1 MKKTSSTGNIFTRT
15 SRPSSKISYVKE
27 GLTLRP
33 QSSNPSKKKLIN
45 SNNYN
50 SNYSS
55 FPNLFSSNST
65 SDITSS
71 TINFTQPK
79 KIQREQLYE
88 EVIQLKKQIN
98 VLKTQISLIKS
109 DNQKKDNE
117 LLIKGK
123 EIDNFLEDNK
133 NSENNNSHVNVEKL
147 KGSNSI
153 SLLKKDYFDLKKI
166 LSEKENLNKDLKIQ
180 IKNAKPINFQY
191 QNDNLQKQLIDLVE
205 EYYRIQEENDNNDKL
220 LNELSNLPLIFQSN
234 HNKIQNLQKNIFD
247 KNQNINDLKNKLSE
261 LNQIHSKNIDLIKK
275 QNISKF
281 HLNKHNNRMLLDKKN
296 KENIIKMKTTYEK
309 QIKDLNSKL
318 NEYKD
323 KLSNNEKLLKD
334 LSESNQEIKKINSID
349 NTFLKQFNYNDL
361 VSIEKPNDNENQKI
375 LLLKSLVN
383 ESFNKRR
390 NYIKI
395 IEDYIEKLKGYGFD
409 VSLIGAENGD
419 ISERNIVDQNS
430 INLQN
435 SVSKRS
441 NDNIIPENKNE
452 NNHNQNNNN
461 ENIIN
466 NNENNNNNEQNNENL
481 ENNNEENNKE
491 GNLSKMKTTYND
503 ENNQNNTNNNN
514 NINNNQNNNDNDN
527 DNVNIKNNNDNKE
540 DNLEEISTSKK
551 DLLEQK
557 NNLSNKPLISSLSIL
572 SNDDFTEFTYVLIKS
587 LEAKKISEPK
597 AKELIIDILPKNITN
612 PNEVFETI
620 TEKISEIINCKE
632 ENSIEKIRK
641 WLNTLY
647 MMCNNDFE
655 KTKENFLSL
664 FLNVKI
670 YKPEEELILAKKIK
684 KTLLPFEDIIK
695 KNIISETGFISFL
708 NLRKIMED
716 TKIEMKDDYAQFLFY
731 QMKQFNNPEIS
742 IYDLKIDNLFEILEN
757 KEHDSKMNTESD
769 IEISNDE
776 YVQIITNFANKLAN
790 YIKEKKT
797 NLRLILKDII
807 QNVQAENTNEKLDVV
822 LIEDFIGKMKEI
834 GIQINSDLEI
844 YCLFSRYKI
853 SDEYEVI
860 SVDLLEKEL
869 ENFQISRIN
878 QIGQNNIGEQV
889 IEDIEEENDDNTIN

>member
-527 DNVNIKNNNDNKE
+527 VNIKNNNDNKE

-807 QNVQAENTNEKLDVV
+807 QNVQAENTNEKLEVV

-853 SDEYEVI
+853 SDDYEVI

>member
-45 SNNYN
+45 NNNYN

-133 NSENNNSHVNVEKL
+133 NSENNNSQVNVEKL

-234 HNKIQNLQKNIFD
+234 HNKIQNLQKNILD

-334 LSESNQEIKKINSID
+334 LSDSNQQIKKINSID
-349 NTFLKQFNYNDL
+349 NTFLKKFNYNDL
-361 VSIEKPNDNENQKI
+361 VNIEKSNDNENQKI

-441 NDNIIPENKNE
+441 DDKIIPENKNE
-452 NNHNQNNNN
+452 NNQNNNN
-461 ENIIN
+461 ENRIN
-466 NNENNNNNEQNNENL
+466 NNENNNNEQNNENL
-481 ENNNEENNKE
+481 ER
-491 GNLSKMKTTYND
+491 Y
-503 ENNQNNTNNNN
+503 Q
-514 NINNNQNNNDNDN
+514 Q
-527 DNVNIKNNNDNKE
+527 V
-540 DNLEEISTSKK
+540 
-551 DLLEQK
+551 
-557 NNLSNKPLISSLSIL
+557 
-572 SNDDFTEFTYVLIKS
+572 
-587 LEAKKISEPK
+587 
-597 AKELIIDILPKNITN
+597 
-612 PNEVFETI
+612 
-620 TEKISEIINCKE
+620 
-632 ENSIEKIRK
+632 
-641 WLNTLY
+641 
-647 MMCNNDFE
+647 
-655 KTKENFLSL
+655 
-664 FLNVKI
+664 
-670 YKPEEELILAKKIK
+670 K
-684 KTLLPFEDIIK
+684 KT
-695 KNIISETGFISFL
+695 
-708 NLRKIMED
+708 
-716 TKIEMKDDYAQFLFY
+716 Y
-731 QMKQFNNPEIS
+731 
-742 IYDLKIDNLFEILEN
+742 
-757 KEHDSKMNTESD
+757 
-769 IEISNDE
+769 
-776 YVQIITNFANKLAN
+776 
-790 YIKEKKT
+790 
-797 NLRLILKDII
+797 
-807 QNVQAENTNEKLDVV
+807 
-822 LIEDFIGKMKEI
+822 
-834 GIQINSDLEI
+834 
-844 YCLFSRYKI
+844 
-853 SDEYEVI
+853 
-860 SVDLLEKEL
+860 
-869 ENFQISRIN
+869 
-878 QIGQNNIGEQV
+878 
-889 IEDIEEENDDNTIN
+889 

>member
-45 SNNYN
+45 NNNYN

-133 NSENNNSHVNVEKL
+133 NSENNNSQVNVEKL

-234 HNKIQNLQKNIFD
+234 HNKIQNLQKNILD

-334 LSESNQEIKKINSID
+334 LSDSNQQIKKINSID
-349 NTFLKQFNYNDL
+349 NTFLKKFNYNDL
-361 VSIEKPNDNENQKI
+361 VNIEKSNDNENQKI

-441 NDNIIPENKNE
+441 DDKIIPENKNE
-452 NNHNQNNNN
+452 NNQNNNN
-461 ENIIN
+461 ENRIN
-466 NNENNNNNEQNNENL
+466 NNENNNNEQNNENL
-481 ENNNEENNKE
+481 ENNNNENNKE

-527 DNVNIKNNNDNKE
+527 VNIKNNNDNKE
-540 DNLEEISTSKK
+540 NNLEEISTSKK

-655 KTKENFLSL
+655 KTKDNFLSL
-664 FLNVKI
+664 FLNVKL
-670 YKPEEELILAKKIK
+670 YKPEEELILTKKIK

-695 KNIISETGFISFL
+695 KNIISETGFISFI

-742 IYDLKIDNLFEILEN
+742 IYDLKIDNLIEILEN

-776 YVQIITNFANKLAN
+776 YVQIITNFANQLAN

-889 IEDIEEENDDNTIN
+889 IEDIEEENEDNTIN

>member
-527 DNVNIKNNNDNKE
+527 VNIKNNNDNKE

>member
-45 SNNYN
+45 NNNYN

-133 NSENNNSHVNVEKL
+133 NSENNNSQVNVEKL

-234 HNKIQNLQKNIFD
+234 HNKIQNLQKNILD

-334 LSESNQEIKKINSID
+334 LSDSNQQIKKINSID
-349 NTFLKQFNYNDL
+349 NTFLKKFNYNDL
-361 VSIEKPNDNENQKI
+361 VNIEKSNDNENQKI

-441 NDNIIPENKNE
+441 DDKIIPENKNE
-452 NNHNQNNNN
+452 NNQNNNN
-461 ENIIN
+461 ENRIN
-466 NNENNNNNEQNNENL
+466 NNENNNNEQNNENL
-481 ENNNEENNKE
+481 ENNNNENNKE

-527 DNVNIKNNNDNKE
+527 VNIKNNNDNKE
-540 DNLEEISTSKK
+540 NNLEEISTSKK

-655 KTKENFLSL
+655 KTKDNFLSL
-664 FLNVKI
+664 FLNVKL
-670 YKPEEELILAKKIK
+670 YKPEEELILTKKIK

-695 KNIISETGFISFL
+695 KNIISETGFISFI

-731 QMKQFNNPEIS
+731 QMKQFDEKNIS
-742 IYDLKIDNLFEILEN
+742 LYDLKVDKLFEILN
-757 KEHDSKMNTESD
+757 NTEHDSKMDTESD

-776 YVQIITNFANKLAN
+776 YFEIITNFTFQLSNVL
-790 YIKEKKT
+790 KEK
-797 NLRLILKDII
+797 NLNLKDIFKDVI
-807 QNVQAENTNEKLDVV
+807 DSLHTNNPNEILEVVTIEN
-822 LIEDFIGKMKEI
+822 FINKMKEI
-834 GIQINSDLEI
+834 GIEIKSDLEI
-844 YCLFSRYKI
+844 YCLFSRYKV
-853 SDEYEVI
+853 SDDYEVI
-860 SVDLLEKEL
+860 SIDLIQKEL
-869 ENFQISRIN
+869 ENYKSLTQI
-878 QIGQNNIGEQV
+878 QNNNVGEKV
-889 IEDIEEENDDNTIN
+889 MENVEEVNEENITN

>member
-527 DNVNIKNNNDNKE
+527 VNIKNNNDNKE

-664 FLNVKI
+664 FLNVKL
-670 YKPEEELILAKKIK
+670 YKPEEELILTKKIK

>member
-205 EYYRIQEENDNNDKL
+205 EYYRIQEENDNNNKL

-514 NINNNQNNNDNDN
+514 NINNNQNNNDN
-527 DNVNIKNNNDNKE
+527 KE

-742 IYDLKIDNLFEILEN
+742 IYDLKIDNLIEILEN

-853 SDEYEVI
+853 SDDYEVI

-869 ENFQISRIN
+869 ENFQINRIN

-889 IEDIEEENDDNTIN
+889 IEDVDEENEDNTLN

>member
-45 SNNYN
+45 NNNYN

-133 NSENNNSHVNVEKL
+133 NSENNNSQVNVEKL

-234 HNKIQNLQKNIFD
+234 HNKIQNLQKNILD

-334 LSESNQEIKKINSID
+334 LSDSNQQIKKINSID

-441 NDNIIPENKNE
+441 DDKIIPENKNE

-461 ENIIN
+461 ENRIN
-466 NNENNNNNEQNNENL
+466 NNENNNNEQNNENL

-514 NINNNQNNNDNDN
+514 NINNNQNNNDN
-527 DNVNIKNNNDNKE
+527 VNIKNNNDNKE
-540 DNLEEISTSKK
+540 NNLEEISTSKK

-664 FLNVKI
+664 FLNVKL
-670 YKPEEELILAKKIK
+670 YKPEEELILTKKIK

-695 KNIISETGFISFL
+695 KNIISETGFISFI

-742 IYDLKIDNLFEILEN
+742 IYDLKIDNLIEILEN

-776 YVQIITNFANKLAN
+776 YVQIITNFANQLAN

-889 IEDIEEENDDNTIN
+889 IEDIEEENEDNTIN